1 MTALSQAWRR
11 RLRIAGEFAA
21 LFGLLLL
28 ADRLLAGGTAFAGV
42 QPNPY
47 WVPVLIMALA
57 YGTEAGLLAA
67 FLASAIWLTHAQMP
81 EGAGDYLDRLLRLSL
96 TPLLWFLVAALV
108 GEVTTLR
115 ARRTE
120 RLTREAATATRNV
133 DRMSQA
139 YQQLA
144 ATNRAL
150 QVRIA
155 VEAGTTGRIVA
166 LAADLSASTPAA
178 RRAAV
183 GELIATAAQTN
194 DFTCYRIDRDGS
206 LRVWLRGTTATP
218 RPDIVPTPLL
228 TRIRTT
234 RRTLCVVHA
243 DDRPLLADI
252 GVAAVP
258 LISSAGTAIGCL
270 IVHSLP
276 FAALNT
282 QSIAELT
289 EIGDW
294 LPRLV
299 DDTGQTQEQA
309 QAQRTGRA

>member
-1 MTALSQAWRR
+1 MAPSLPWRR
-11 RLRIAGEFAA
+11 RLRIAAEFVV

-28 ADRLLAGGTAFAGV
+28 ADRLLAGGTAFAGI

-47 WVPVLIMALA
+47 WLPVLIMALA

-67 FLASAIWLTHAQMP
+67 FLASATWLTRVQ
-81 EGAGDYLDRLLRLSL
+81 GALAPGDYLDRLLQLSL

-120 RLTREAATATRNV
+120 RLTRDAAKASRNV
-133 DRMSQA
+133 DRLSQA

-166 LAADLSASTPAA
+166 LAADLSAPDAA
-178 RRAAV
+178 MRRTAV
-183 GELIATAAQTN
+183 GELIAIAAGTT

-206 LRVWLRGTTATP
+206 LRVWLRGTSATP

-243 DDRPLLADI
+243 DDRALLADI

-258 LISSAGTAIGCL
+258 LVSAAGTAIGCL

-289 EIGDW
+289 EIGGW
-294 LPRLV
+294 LPRLL
-299 DDTGQTQEQA
+299 DDASTGGQS
-309 QAQRTGRA
+309 QRIGRA

>member
-1 MTALSQAWRR
+1 MAPTLPWRR
-11 RLRIAGEFAA
+11 RLRIAAEFVV
-21 LFGLLLL
+21 LFGVLLL
-28 ADRLLAGGTAFAGV
+28 ADRLLAGGTAFAGI

-47 WVPVLIMALA
+47 WLPVLIMALA

-67 FLASAIWLTHAQMP
+67 FLASATWLTRVQ
-81 EGAGDYLDRLLRLSL
+81 GALAPGDYLDRLLQLSL

-120 RLTREAATATRNV
+120 RLTRDAAKASRNV
-133 DRMSQA
+133 DRLSQA

-166 LAADLSASTPAA
+166 LAADLSAPDAA
-178 RRAAV
+178 MRRTAV
-183 GELIATAAQTN
+183 GELIAIAAGTT

-206 LRVWLRGTTATP
+206 LRVWLRGTSATP

-243 DDRPLLADI
+243 DDRALLADI

-258 LISSAGTAIGCL
+258 LVSAAGTAIGCL

-289 EIGDW
+289 EIGGW
-294 LPRLV
+294 LPRLL
-299 DDTGQTQEQA
+299 DDASTGGQS
-309 QAQRTGRA
+309 QRIGRA

>member
-1 MTALSQAWRR
+1 MAPSLPWRR
-11 RLRIAGEFAA
+11 RLRIAAEFVV
-21 LFGLLLL
+21 LFELLLL
-28 ADRLLAGGTAFAGV
+28 ADRLLAGGTAFAGI

-47 WVPVLIMALA
+47 WLPVLIMALA

-67 FLASAIWLTHAQMP
+67 FLASATWLTRVQ
-81 EGAGDYLDRLLRLSL
+81 GALAPGDYLDRLLQLSL

-120 RLTREAATATRNV
+120 RLTRDAAKASRNV
-133 DRMSQA
+133 DRLSQA

-166 LAADLSASTPAA
+166 LAADLSAPDAA
-178 RRAAV
+178 MRRTAV
-183 GELIATAAQTN
+183 GELIAIAAGTT

-206 LRVWLRGTTATP
+206 LRVWLRGTSATP

-243 DDRPLLADI
+243 DDRALLADI

-258 LISSAGTAIGCL
+258 LVSAAGTAIGCL

-289 EIGDW
+289 EIGGW
-294 LPRLV
+294 LPRLL
-299 DDTGQTQEQA
+299 DDASTGGQS
-309 QAQRTGRA
+309 QRIGRA

>member
-1 MTALSQAWRR
+1 MSLLSATWRR
-11 RLRIAGEFAA
+11 RLRIALEFVA

-28 ADRLLAGGTAFAGV
+28 ADHMVAGGTAFAGI

-47 WVPVLIMALA
+47 WLPVLVMALA

-67 FLASAIWLTHAQMP
+67 FLASAIWLMRAQVAVAP
-81 EGAGDYLDRLLRLSL
+81 GDYLDRLLQLSL

-120 RLTREAATATRNV
+120 RLTREAAKASRNV
-133 DRMSQA
+133 DRLSQA

-150 QVRIA
+150 QVKIA

-166 LAADLSASTPAA
+166 LGADLSGPNPSA

-183 GELIATAAQTN
+183 GELIATASGTT

-206 LRVWLRGTTATP
+206 LRVWLRGTSATP
-218 RPDIVPTPLL
+218 RPDILPMPLL

-258 LISSAGTAIGCL
+258 LISGAGNAIGCL

-289 EIGDW
+289 EIGAW

-299 DDTGQTQEQA
+299 DDATMTP
-309 QAQRTGRA
+309 QAQRSSRG

>member
-1 MTALSQAWRR
+1 MAPTSPWRR
-11 RLRIAGEFAA
+11 RLRIAAEFVV
-21 LFGLLLL
+21 LFGVLLL
-28 ADRLLAGGTAFAGV
+28 ADRLLAGGTAFAGI

-47 WVPVLIMALA
+47 WLPVLIMALA

-67 FLASAIWLTHAQMP
+67 FLASAIWLTRVQ
-81 EGAGDYLDRLLRLSL
+81 GALAPGDYLDRLLQLSL

-120 RLTREAATATRNV
+120 RLTRDAAKASRNV
-133 DRMSQA
+133 DRLSQA

-166 LAADLSASTPAA
+166 LAADLSAPDASM
-178 RRAAV
+178 RRTAV
-183 GELIATAAQTN
+183 GELIAIAAGTT

-206 LRVWLRGTTATP
+206 LRVWLRGTSATP

-243 DDRPLLADI
+243 DDRALLADI

-258 LISSAGTAIGCL
+258 LVSAAGTAIGCL

-289 EIGDW
+289 EIGGW
-294 LPRLV
+294 LPRLL
-299 DDTGQTQEQA
+299 DDASTGGQS
-309 QAQRTGRA
+309 QRIGRA